1 MKKFQVRLGGR
12 GSCRAVVA
20 DIPPDAASGLLIE
33 SAKYAVL
40 FNPEPQATVSAH
52 AVACGF

>member
-1 MKKFQVRLGGR
+1 MILQNCEPQG
-12 GSCRAVVA
+12 
-20 DIPPDAASGLLIE
+20 ASGLWIS

-52 AVACGF
+52 AVACG